1 MSASKSVA
9 DFVVR
14 GLVDPPV
21 TPFSPTGDRDEGR
34 RNADDTGREEASG
47 RGVGEGGQGQA
58 THAQTA
64 GADAIACVGPTFFK
78 PDSLETYVSY
88 MKEVAAAAPELPF
101 YLYDNDVITGITYAA
116 ADFFRAA
123 KDVIPTLRGVK
134 HTTPSVRNI
143 TDVLAEFGN
152 RYQAVADRDSLSL
165 IFWSL
170 VIGETK
176 DCVLQ
181 MFLACLALGV
191 DTGVMY
197 GYNGH
202 VLNRLKAAFEKGDME
217 TARLEQQ
224 NWRHKGYAEDSW
236 TGQWSA
242 TTAHDSN
249 TTAQS

>member
-1 MSASKSVA
+1 MSCVIVQVGTENLKNS
-9 DFVVR
+9 
-14 GLVDPPV
+14 
-21 TPFSPTGDRDEGR
+21 
-34 RNADDTGREEASG
+34 REL
-47 RGVGEGGQGQA
+47 A

-101 YLYDNDVITGITYAA
+101 YLYDIDFITGITYAA

-152 RYQAVADRDSLSL
+152 RYQ
-165 IFWSL
+165 
-170 VIGETK
+170 
-176 DCVLQ
+176 VLCGNEDIY
-181 MFLACLALGV
+181 LACLALGV
-191 DTGVMY
+191 DTGVMN
-197 GYNGH
+197 GYSGH
-202 VLNRLKAAFEKGDME
+202 VLNRLKAAFEKGDLE
-217 TARLEQQ
+217 AARLEQHI
-224 NWRHKGYAEDSW
+224 WWHKGYAEDSW